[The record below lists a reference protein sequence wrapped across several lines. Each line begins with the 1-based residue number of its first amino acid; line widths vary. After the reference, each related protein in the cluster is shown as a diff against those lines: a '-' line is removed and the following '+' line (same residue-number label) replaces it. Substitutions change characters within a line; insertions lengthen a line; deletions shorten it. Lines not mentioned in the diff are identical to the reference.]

1 MVCVLFV
8 LLQSAAERN
17 VLRTLKR
24 CTRQRKQKQINKAN
38 KGNNKHDDNNAQ
50 IIHILVRKKNKEK
63 YIVTKY
69 TVNNR
74 VVKLNYVAIGIRC
87 PSPYAKTVP
96 PPPPSPPHF
105 GHTPKTLTHTQTN
118 TDIIPHSAAACMAKE
133 WQQQQQQQLEQSG
146 IATATTTTKNVFAQ
160 GCC

>member
-17 VLRTLKR
+17 VLRTMKR

-50 IIHILVRKKNKEK
+50 IIHILVRKKKNKEK
-63 YIVTKY
+63 YRNKIHCEQS
-69 TVNNR
+69 R
-74 VVKLNYVAIGIRC
+74 GEIKLRSYWHSLPIAIRQNC
-87 PSPYAKTVP
+87 TAAAAF
-96 PPPPSPPHF
+96 PPHF

-133 WQQQQQQQLEQSG
+133 
-146 IATATTTTKNVFAQ
+146 
-160 GCC
+160 